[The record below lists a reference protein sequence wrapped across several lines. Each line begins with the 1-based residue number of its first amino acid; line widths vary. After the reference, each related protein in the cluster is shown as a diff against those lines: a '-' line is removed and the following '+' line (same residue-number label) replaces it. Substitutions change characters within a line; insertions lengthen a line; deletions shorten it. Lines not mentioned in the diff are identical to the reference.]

1 MLLAVDLPSA
11 LLGLIGLLAARSAI
25 RRVMRGAIGK
35 DLIEVLGATGRTQIL
50 TAVALSVGLV
60 LA

>member
-1 MLLAVDLPSA
+1 
-11 LLGLIGLLAARSAI
+11 LG
-25 RRVMRGAIGK
+25 GAIGK
-35 DLIEVLGATGRTQIL
+35 DLIDVLGATGRTQIL